1 MASRESAVKLISAL
15 YPSLSEL
22 KHTCPVDEA
31 LHIVKQHLESGADI
45 DGMES
50 LRNVLM
56 LPFDS
61 EVMKQV
67 ESGEWLLVR
76 DEAYYFDRGQIDKS
90 VGAKLFEHRVMELM
104 NAPPPQE
111 KHHRRI
117 FRVTDSQTG
126 EPLINQ
132 SYIATVE
139 GETSKRRT
147 DVIGIAHI
155 PAPPAGAKISL
166 RVLFS

>member
-76 DEAYYFDRGQIDKS
+76 DEAYYFDGGQIDKS

-104 NAPPPQE
+104 KAPPPQE
-111 KHHRRI
+111 KPPRRI

-126 EPLINQ
+126 EPLIDR

-139 GETSKRRT
+139 GEKSKRRT

-155 PAPPAGAKISL
+155 PAPSEGAKISL
-166 RVLFS
+166 HVLFS